1 MQEQGKKTLI
11 GAFVVGALALGVGG
25 VVAFGGTDLFAE
37 KDRFVVYFEGFV
49 DGLEPGSPIMFR
61 GMRIGEVESLH
72 LVLGPNE
79 TPLVEVIFDLR
90 RRDIARQAGMNQLP
104 DAKSALDH
112 WVKRGMRAQLG
123 TVSLLTGQLKID
135 LDLVAQGPM
144 KLYGLRQDLPEVP
157 AIASSRERISEAIQS
172 IPYETLAQSLTEII
186 TGIRDLVKS
195 PEIEKTWDDLN
206 RTIETFDRVLA
217 SLEQRL
223 PKILDGLQGSVEE
236 AGATLRNANGKLDD
250 LSGRIG
256 PTIDDLRATITEL
269 RAKSGTT
276 LDETNGT
283 LREMRTTLAKLDA
296 EIQPTSASLRSTLD
310 EARAA
315 MAQLA
320 DASAPGAPM
329 MLEMR
334 RALEKLSKTLDAF
347 AALAST
353 LERQPESI
361 LKGKSGG

>member
-1 MQEQGKKTLI
+1 MDLLKRELAPILPDAWKLI
-11 GAFVVGALALGVGG
+11 DAEATRVLRLNLAGRKLVDFKGP
-25 VVAFGGTDLFAE
+25 FGWTYAAVNTG
-37 KDRFVVYFEGFV
+37 R
-49 DGLEPGSPIMFR
+49 
-61 GMRIGEVESLH
+61 LH
-72 LVLGPNE
+72 LLEQQPIEGVSTGLRLVQ
-79 TPLVEVIFDLR
+79 PLVEVIFDLR

-206 RTIETFDRVLA
+206 RTIDTFDRVLA

-256 PTIDDLRATITEL
+256 PTIDELRATITEL